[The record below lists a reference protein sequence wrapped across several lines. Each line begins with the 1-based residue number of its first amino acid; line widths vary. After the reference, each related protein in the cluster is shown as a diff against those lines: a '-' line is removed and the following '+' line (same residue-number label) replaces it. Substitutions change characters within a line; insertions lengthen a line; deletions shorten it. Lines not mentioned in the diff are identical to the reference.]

1 MPLLRSTLLRRPSV
15 LAIWIAQLLSVTG
28 DRFFAMAVMWLALER
43 SGPVTMG
50 LVAIAESVPYI
61 AVGAFGHRLLS
72 RCVSFRVLASVD
84 AARAALTVALP
95 LAWSAGGTPAMLTV
109 VAVLGVLGAVF
120 DPSLGALVPEL
131 VSESQRPALMGL
143 MDLTGRLARIA
154 GPALAG
160 VLVALAPFGVLF
172 AADAATFAV
181 STGALL
187 MLARATRLA
196 GSVPHAAAKPEPRL
210 ARRLL
215 RQEPDL
221 RTAFTVQ
228 GVGVFLNAL
237 PGIGLPVLLAH
248 TYGAG
253 ATLYGWVMTASG
265 VAALVGNRAIAR
277 TGTGRFP
284 TRFCLAWAA
293 SGVLLVATGSTNSLV
308 WVVVISTAIG
318 FVNPII
324 GISMAVHIASFEP
337 VERLRLLALNYLVM
351 RSAGTAGL
359 AVIPAAI
366 ASAPTRG
373 FVYGGAVL
381 AIVGT
386 LGALKGV
393 SSRRRRVEE
402 RVVESVG
409 TAVSTTRPS

>member
-1 MPLLRSTLLRRPSV
+1 MPLLPSTLLRRPRV
-15 LAIWIAQLLSVTG
+15 LAIWMAQLLSVTG

-72 RCVSFRVLASVD
+72 RCVSFRALAGVD
-84 AARAALTVALP
+84 AARAVLTAALP

-131 VSESQRPALMGL
+131 VSESDRPALMGL
-143 MDLTGRLARIA
+143 MDLTGRIARIA

-160 VLVALAPFGVLF
+160 VVVAFAPFGVLF
-172 AADAATFAV
+172 AADAATFAI
-181 STGALL
+181 STAALL
-187 MLARATRLA
+187 LLARATRLTSSVSRA
-196 GSVPHAAAKPEPRL
+196 CGSEPRL

-221 RTAFTVQ
+221 RTAFSVQ

-237 PGIGLPVLLAH
+237 PGIGLPVLLVH
-248 TYGAG
+248 SFGAG
-253 ATLYGWVMTASG
+253 PTLYGSVMTASG
-265 VAALVGNRAIAR
+265 IAALVGNRTMAR
-277 TGTGRFP
+277 ARPGRFP

-293 SGVLLVATGSTNSLV
+293 SGILLIAIGAAGSLA
-308 WVVVISTAIG
+308 WVVVVATAIG

-324 GISMAVHIASFEP
+324 SISLSVHIAAFEP
-337 VERLRLLALNYLVM
+337 AERLRLLAVNYLVM

-373 FVYGGAVL
+373 FICGGIVL
-381 AIVGT
+381 ALAGT
-386 LGALKGV
+386 IGALKGA
-393 SSRRRRVEE
+393 SSRRRPVGV

-409 TAVSTTRPS
+409 TTVSTTRSS